1 MQNVVERPSFH
12 DIGRAARHRYRSQL
26 DGVFQDVMLC
36 GAINLPTV
44 ALECLEKLSSAD
56 HWELPRHS
64 ACLRPIGISSMAISY
79 LVESVET
86 VSIVGP

>member
-1 MQNVVERPSFH
+1 MF
-12 DIGRAARHRYRSQL
+12 
-26 DGVFQDVMLC
+26 C

-44 ALECLEKLSSAD
+44 ALERLEKLSSAD

-79 LVESVET
+79 LIVIMGKISV
-86 VSIVGP
+86 VGQYPVA